1 VKVPSPIFS
10 LTNKIDSHLKG
21 QIGLLT
27 SKNAESGFTRF
38 IVMPHDY
45 IEPKE
50 KEFNGIDET
59 LCFDVDVSKQVKV
72 CSLYIQIEMAICKV
86 IELY

>member
-50 KEFNGIDET
+50 KEFNGID
-59 LCFDVDVSKQVKV
+59 
-72 CSLYIQIEMAICKV
+72 
-86 IELY
+86 